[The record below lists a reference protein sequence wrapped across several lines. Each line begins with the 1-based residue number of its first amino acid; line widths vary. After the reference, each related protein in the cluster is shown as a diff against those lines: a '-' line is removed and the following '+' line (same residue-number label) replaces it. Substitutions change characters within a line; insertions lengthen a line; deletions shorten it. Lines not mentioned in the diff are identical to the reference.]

1 MIEKLLKVNIEA
13 DLKSYHDKMRNL
25 HLNSH
30 CKIEVSGKSGK
41 FHLDPNSFHFHVAST
56 GCITIYSSGLVL
68 ILKDEEIEEISI
80 VEALREENIS
90 NNTLAGIEVTTE
102 GNVVLATQNGKT

>member
-1 MIEKLLKVNIEA
+1 M
-13 DLKSYHDKMRNL
+13 KSYYDKMRNL

-41 FHLDPNSFHFHVAST
+41 FHLDPKSFHFHVAST

-90 NNTLAGIEVTTE
+90 DDTLAGIEVTSE